1 MPTEETTALDMY
13 TSTGAMPAIN
23 AAYVLQFAS
32 RQMRRFVID
41 RKSDITNISGTGI
54 ILYGIEWQQGGPCD
68 VYWLRTQT
76 TGQYPSMDVVKS
88 THCYGGNA
96 EVIYLD

>member
-1 MPTEETTALDMY
+1 MATDIPSISAATD
-13 TSTGAMPAIN
+13 TGALPIF
-23 AAYVLQFAS
+23 YDVHVLQCAS

-41 RKSDITNISGTGI
+41 RKLDLTNISGLGI
-54 ILYGIEWQQGGPCD
+54 ILYGIEWYQGGPCD

-88 THCYGGNA
+88 THCYNGNA

>member
-1 MPTEETTALDMY
+1 MRTDAETRLQSMTDAALKAVSVPD
-13 TSTGAMPAIN
+13 AIDH
-23 AAYVLQFAS
+23 ARS
-32 RQMRRFVID
+32 QMRRFVID
-41 RKSDITNISGTGI
+41 RTSDLTNISGTGI
-54 ILYGIEWQQGGPCD
+54 ILYGVEWLPGGPCD

-88 THCYGGNA
+88 THCYNNNA

>member
-1 MPTEETTALDMY
+1 MNNTDTPTDLTTG
-13 TSTGAMPAIN
+13 TQIMPAVN
-23 AAYVLQFAS
+23 AAFVLQFAS

-54 ILYGIEWQQGGPCD
+54 ILYGIEWFPGGPCD
-68 VYWLRTQT
+68 VYWLSTQT

-88 THCYGGNA
+88 THCYNGNA
-96 EVIYLD
+96 GVIYLD